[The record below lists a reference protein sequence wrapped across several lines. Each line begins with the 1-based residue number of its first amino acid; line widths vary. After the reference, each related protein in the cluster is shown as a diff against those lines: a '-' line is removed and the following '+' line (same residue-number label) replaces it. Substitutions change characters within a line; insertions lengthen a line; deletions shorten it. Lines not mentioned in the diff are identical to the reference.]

1 MDLRHVFGSAGES
14 SAANYLRR
22 KGYKIIERN
31 YSCRF
36 GEIDIIAQKGM
47 YIVFVEVKT
56 RKNEEFAMA
65 REFVTYGKQQRII
78 KTAMLWLQ
86 QNDSELQPRFDVVE
100 VIGEGFGRT
109 IRHIE
114 NAFED
119 FS

>member
-1 MDLRHVFGSAGES
+1 MDFRHLIGSAGES
-14 SAANYLRR
+14 AAANYLRR
-22 KGYKIIERN
+22 KRYKIVEQN

-36 GEIDIIAQKGM
+36 GEIDIIAQKGE

-56 RKNEEFAMA
+56 CKNEDFAMA
-65 REFVTYGKQQRII
+65 REFVTYAKQQRIM

-86 QNDSELQPRFDVVE
+86 HNESGLQPRFDVIE
-100 VIGEGFGRT
+100 VIGEGFGRK

-119 FS
+119 V